1 MANKCP
7 FCGSVIYTLDITATI
22 PDGTYETKSGQYDI
36 ELDKIEWDDEEDP
49 IELKKYDITYT
60 CPECGEE
67 LTPELFKDDGYYD
80 DIDDVEDEEE
90 EEEAQDE
97 SQDDSIESIESIP
110 KPKPKPKPTKSTK
123 PTKKSPHRLRKK
135 RAT

>member
-7 FCGSVIYTLDITATI
+7 FCGSVIYTLEVEATI
-22 PDGTYETKSGQYDI
+22 PDGTYEIKSGQYDI
-36 ELDKIEWDDEEDP
+36 ELDKIEWDDEEDS
-49 IELKKYDITYT
+49 IELRKYDITYT

-67 LTPELFKDDGYYD
+67 LTPDLFKDDGYYD
-80 DIDDVEDEEE
+80 DVEEEEEEEE

-97 SQDDSIESIESIP
+97 AIESIP

-123 PTKKSPHRLRKK
+123 TTKKSPHRLRKK

>member
-7 FCGSVIYTLDITATI
+7 FCGSVIYTLEVEATI
-22 PDGTYETKSGQYDI
+22 PDGTYESKSGQYDI
-36 ELDKIEWDDEEDP
+36 ELDKIEWDDEEDS
-49 IELKKYDITYT
+49 IELRKYDITYT

-80 DIDDVEDEEE
+80 DIDDVEDEEDE
-90 EEEAQDE
+90 EEEEEDE
-97 SQDDSIESIESIP
+97 SQDESISKP
-110 KPKPKPKPTKSTK
+110 KLKPKPKS
-123 PTKKSPHRLRKK
+123 TKKSPNRLQKK